1 MSSDSVK
8 SYFENLDLSDRIL
21 SFEESVATVKLA
33 AERIGCDTNRIVK
46 SLAYNMSEGP
56 AVVVMAGNVR
66 ADRRLLKEKF
76 GPDTEMV
83 PTDTLKKT
91 IGHELGGVCP
101 FLLNDGVNVFLD
113 ESLEPGSMLYLG
125 AGDDRTIVSLTL
137 EELGEL
143 TGHKGWSDIG
153 KR

>member
-33 AERIGCDTNRIVK
+33 AERIGCDMDRIAK
-46 SLAYNMSEGP
+46 SLAYNTSEGP
-56 AVVVMAGNVR
+56 VVVVMAGNVR
-66 ADRRLLKEKF
+66 TDRRMLKEKF
-76 GPDTEMV
+76 GSDAEMV
-83 PTDTLKKT
+83 PADSLKEI

-113 ESLEPGSMLYLG
+113 KSLESDGMLYLG

-143 TGHKGWSDIG
+143 TDHKGWSDIG